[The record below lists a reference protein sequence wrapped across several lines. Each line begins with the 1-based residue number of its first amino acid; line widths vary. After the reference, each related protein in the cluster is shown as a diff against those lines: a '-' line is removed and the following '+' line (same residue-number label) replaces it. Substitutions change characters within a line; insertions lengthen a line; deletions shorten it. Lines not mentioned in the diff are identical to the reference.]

1 MFVVSHQA
9 DNRKKSFSCKG
20 GSACSGIAK
29 IELDLRTKPR
39 KRITCGEMVC
49 AVGGKRVER
58 VERMKRVERMN
69 DIYVYQAL
77 RVVANAER
85 RKGLPE
91 VKLFAR

>member
-1 MFVVSHQA
+1 MEW
-9 DNRKKSFSCKG
+9 
-20 GSACSGIAK
+20 I
-29 IELDLRTKPR
+29 TKPCEM
-39 KRITCGEMVC
+39 ITRGEMVC
-49 AVGGKRVER
+49 AIARKRVKRFER